1 VLTNQPAEG
10 RVLLERHLTRNP
22 RNADVIILLAELDI
36 AAHDY
41 AAAERNYLH
50 ALEVNSDHFGAYS
63 RLALIYAKQHRL
75 DEGRQKYEQ
84 IIARQPKDTVA
95 RTMVAVLLQ
104 LQHRTDE
111 AIRQYEQILQ
121 IDKRSGVAANNLAYL
136 YADRGTN
143 LDMALQLAQTA
154 KQELPDVT
162 GVTDTLG
169 WVYYKKKLS
178 AQAIAA
184 FEEITRAEPQNAIY
198 YYHLGLAH
206 TQAGDAVR
214 ARRALEETL
223 KLQPNSAEAGDARKV
238 LATLQSA
245 S

>member
-1 VLTNQPAEG
+1 
-10 RVLLERHLTRNP
+10 
-22 RNADVIILLAELDI
+22 
-36 AAHDY
+36 
-41 AAAERNYLH
+41 
-50 ALEVNSDHFGAYS
+50 
-63 RLALIYAKQHRL
+63 
-75 DEGRQKYEQ
+75 
-84 IIARQPKDTVA
+84 
-95 RTMVAVLLQ
+95 
-104 LQHRTDE
+104 
-111 AIRQYEQILQ
+111 
-121 IDKRSGVAANNLAYL
+121 
-136 YADRGTN
+136 
-143 LDMALQLAQTA
+143 MALQLAQTA

-206 TQAGDAVR
+206 TQAGDSVR

-223 KLQPNSAEAGDARKV
+223 KLQPNSAEATDARKV
-238 LATLQSA
+238 TRDAALSLLIIQVCLGGEFSREGELHATAWRVAPAAANPRISRDNNAHA